1 MPSSPATGRSA
12 LPDEGESLD
21 SSASRAEPSP
31 SSSPLARRAFLE
43 SSAAAL
49 TGGVLATGMAP
60 ALAEAQRQRAPYSL
74 LIERLGQRAEW
85 KDLDLRLL
93 RRITLGMTAADVTA
107 VKAIGFDRYLE
118 EQLNPDALD
127 DSAAETRIRTR
138 YPQFFFTQGELLA
151 REDTYWQDV
160 VGPANRAIV
169 ERAAFSRR
177 QLKERMT
184 EFWAD
189 HFNIA
194 NAPPRLVDYRDVI
207 QRHAL
212 GNFGDMVRA
221 SMRSPAMLI
230 YLDQV
235 WSTKW
240 GVNENYAR
248 ELMELHTVG
257 RDGGYTQQDVH
268 EFARVLTGWTIDAN
282 RNFLYRADYHDFNAK
297 TVMGMEFP
305 ARNPAG
311 GTAGMDEAMQFA
323 EYLIRHPSTAR
334 FIATKLLRWFIRPD
348 PTPAQVTAVAA
359 AYASTGG
366 DIKAMLRVVLTRN
379 QLANA
384 PAKLKRPFHYYVSA
398 LRTTSVTVDPW
409 SNWGGSEG
417 VGGALWD
424 LNHQHFQWQTPDGY
438 PDRAEYWAG
447 LMVNRWNAMS
457 SILGNWGQPG
467 QYPRFTAVPWMGT
480 TTATGVVAAINRR
493 MFGGEMTTALA
504 TELTNW
510 LQPAPTNQQRVQQA
524 VYYATCSP
532 EFQYY

>member
-1 MPSSPATGRSA
+1 
-12 LPDEGESLD
+12 
-21 SSASRAEPSP
+21 
-31 SSSPLARRAFLE
+31 
-43 SSAAAL
+43 
-49 TGGVLATGMAP
+49 
-60 ALAEAQRQRAPYSL
+60 
-74 LIERLGQRAEW
+74 
-85 KDLDLRLL
+85 
-93 RRITLGMTAADVTA
+93 
-107 VKAIGFDRYLE
+107 VKAIGFDRYLRSSST
-118 EQLNPDALD
+118 PTPPTTGRRDA
-127 DSAAETRIRTR
+127 IRTR

-409 SNWGGSEG
+409 SNWGGSRSG
-417 VGGALWD
+417 WGAVGPPTTSTSSGRL
-424 LNHQHFQWQTPDGY
+424 PDGY

-447 LMVNRWNAMS
+447 SWSTDGTPCRRS
-457 SILGNWGQPG
+457 GQLGAAW
-467 QYPRFTAVPWMGT
+467 AVSALHRGSVDGT
-480 TTATGVVAAINRR
+480 TTATGVVAEINRR

-504 TELTNW
+504 TELTQ
-510 LQPAPTNQQRVQQA
+510 LAAAGATNQQRVQQA
-524 VYYATCSP
+524 MTQS
-532 EFQYY
+532 